1 MIRTILNIL
10 LIGAIVTCPLRC
22 LAGLCNSGDGCCSA
36 AERCCQRCDAQEHCA
51 AKNHGASQQSRAD
64 GNLGHPSSMPFEPT
78 RSGGCQ
84 CICSG
89 ALVGLSG
96 ILLAEHVQHSWPGLL
111 VPDDLAAPL
120 GVAAKSSTHPP
131 DWARVASGQSLC
143 ILHRVLLL

>member
-1 MIRTILNIL
+1 
-10 LIGAIVTCPLRC
+10 
-22 LAGLCNSGDGCCSA
+22 
-36 AERCCQRCDAQEHCA
+36 
-51 AKNHGASQQSRAD
+51 
-64 GNLGHPSSMPFEPT
+64 MPFEPT